1 MPTTSKELIASRQIQ
16 ADHAAQRWINNCVGT
31 SLDLWLCF
39 FSYQGDLGVPHSKQQ
54 TAGVCVQVQS
64 ADSEDPWF
72 QLEWGEIMALEN
84 RVKEASLHL
93 QVAAALFITHLDQ
106 VR

>member
-1 MPTTSKELIASRQIQ
+1 M
-16 ADHAAQRWINNCVGT
+16 GT

-93 QVAAALFITHLDQ
+93 QVAAALFTTHLDQ
-106 VR
+106 VS